1 MDERDLLM
9 LADLIVAA
17 GVPDAADQ
25 RFIRPVLWSDNKFS
39 FLGIERLFDRVH
51 R

>member
-1 MDERDLLM
+1 MDEDDLLM

-17 GVPDAADQ
+17 EVPVRGIRQ
-25 RFIRPVLWSDNKFS
+25 FIRPVYRVDNRLS
-39 FLGIERLFDRVH
+39 FLGIQRLFNRVH